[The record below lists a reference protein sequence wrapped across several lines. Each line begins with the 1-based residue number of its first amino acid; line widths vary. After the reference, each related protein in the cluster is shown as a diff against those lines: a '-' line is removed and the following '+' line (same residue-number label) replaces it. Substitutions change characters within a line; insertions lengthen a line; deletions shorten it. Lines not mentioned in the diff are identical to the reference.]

1 MKQIAYVVGFYVLLA
16 VEPALAQTWFEEV
29 TAARKADEAQE
40 REVGMDSTDVLAGI
54 HYDLREMSDE
64 GPSAGP
70 AGFVGARPAYS
81 GRRARR
87 VQDLLDG
94 VAGLHR
100 LSVALRSFRFA
111 PLDEPWAQRDVRDRS
126 KKLEDVAREL
136 FRSMTGNSPETFP
149 YDRARFAVRRLNEQL
164 AMTGVL
170 AARVRMQVLKTF
182 ETGVIDVASQ
192 KSIAS
197 RLNILWELGRYLQ
210 LSR

>member
-16 VEPALAQTWFEEV
+16 VEPALAQTWLEEV

-40 REVGMDSTDVLAGI
+40 REVGLNSTDLLAGT

-64 GPSAGP
+64 GLGP
-70 AGFVGARPAYS
+70 AGFAGARPAYS

-111 PLDEPWAQRDVRDRS
+111 PLDEPWTQRDVRDRS

-136 FRSMTGNSPETFP
+136 FRSMTGNSPETFQ
-149 YDRARFAVRRLNEQL
+149 YDRARFAVRRLDEQL

-170 AARVRMQVLKTF
+170 AARVRMQVLETF